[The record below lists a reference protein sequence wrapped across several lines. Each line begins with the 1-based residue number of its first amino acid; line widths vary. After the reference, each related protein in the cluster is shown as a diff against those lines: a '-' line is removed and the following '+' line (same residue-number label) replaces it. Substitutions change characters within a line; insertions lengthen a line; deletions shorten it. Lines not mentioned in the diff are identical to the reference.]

1 MAKKLFL
8 IGLLLVAI
16 FLWQCG
22 DEVVNQP
29 SPGPPNLTAA
39 EKEMIESSNKF
50 SFDIFREIV
59 SEEGDTNIFISPL
72 SMSYALGMTYNG
84 ANGETE
90 QAMREVLGYG
100 DLTDEEINA
109 SYKSLTEALISLDP
123 MVVFEIANSIWYRS
137 TFSVLDDFIAV
148 NQEYFDAEVAAL
160 DFNDPGACDTINGWI
175 SQKTH
180 EKIKEVLKPP
190 IDPMTVMFLVNAIY
204 FNGTWTYEFNPDSTT
219 QMEFFTD
226 DVSHITTDM
235 MRQTNVFP
243 RYFNDDFQAV
253 SLPYGDAGYCMTI
266 FLPRWDKSL
275 DDLIAQFN
283 QDNWDN
289 WLAAFT
295 EDTVIFSMPK
305 FKFGYGLLLNNAL
318 TALGMGIAFSDG
330 LADFTGINPLG
341 NLFISKVIHKA
352 FVQVD
357 EEGTEA
363 AAVTVVEVSFTSIG
377 PEQNMTVNRPF
388 MFVIHEKNTGAILF
402 MGKVVNP
409 VWEEG

>member
-1 MAKKLFL
+1 MARKLFL
-8 IGLLLVAI
+8 IGLLLMAV

-22 DEVVNQP
+22 DEVVSPP

-50 SFDIFREIV
+50 SFDIFKEIV
-59 SEEGDTNIFISPL
+59 SEEGDKNIFISPL

-100 DLTDEEINA
+100 DMTDQEIND
-109 SYKSLTEALISLDP
+109 SYKSLTEALIGLDP
-123 MVVFEIANSIWYRS
+123 KVVFEIANSIWYRLG
-137 TFSVLDDFIAV
+137 FSVLDEFIAV
-148 NQEYFDAEVAAL
+148 NQEYFDAEVIGL
-160 DFNDPGACDTINGWI
+160 DFNDPGACDIINDWI

-180 EKIKEVLKPP
+180 EKIKKVLSPP

-204 FNGTWTYEFNPDSTT
+204 FNGTWTYEFDPDSTI
-219 QMEFFTD
+219 QAEFFPD

-235 MRQTNVFP
+235 MRQSNVFP
-243 RYFNDDFQAV
+243 RYFNDEFQAL

-266 FLPRWDKSL
+266 FLPRWDQSL

-283 QDNWDN
+283 QDNWDD
-289 WLAAFT
+289 WLARFSK
-295 EDTVIFSMPK
+295 DTVILSMPK
-305 FKFGYGLLLNNAL
+305 FKFGYGLLLNDAL
-318 TALGMGIAFSDG
+318 TALGMGIAFNEG
-330 LADFTGINPLG
+330 LADFTGINPG
-341 NLFISKVIHKA
+341 GDLFISRVIHKA

-363 AAVTVVEVSFTSIG
+363 AAVTVVEVGYTSVG
-377 PEQNMTVNRPF
+377 PERDMYVNRPF
-388 MFVIHEKNTGAILF
+388 VFVIHEENTGAILF

>member
-16 FLWQCG
+16 FLLQCG
-22 DEVVNQP
+22 DDVVNPP

-39 EKEMIESSNKF
+39 EKEMIKSSNKF
-50 SFDIFREIV
+50 SFDIFKEIA

-84 ANGETE
+84 ANGQTE

-100 DLTDEEINA
+100 DLTDQEINV
-109 SYKSLTEALISLDP
+109 SYKNLTEALISLDP
-123 MVVFEIANSIWYRS
+123 EVVFEIANSIWYRLG
-137 TFSVLDDFIAV
+137 FSVLDEFITV
-148 NQEYFDAEVAAL
+148 NRDYFDAEVSGL
-160 DFNDPGACDTINGWI
+160 DFNDPGACDIINNWI

-190 IDPMTVMFLVNAIY
+190 IDPTTVMFLVNAIY
-204 FNGTWTYEFNPDSTT
+204 FNGTWTYEFDPDSTT
-219 QMEFFTD
+219 EAYFFPD
-226 DVSHITTDM
+226 GISHITVDM
-235 MRQTNVFP
+235 MRQSNVFP
-243 RYFNDDFQAV
+243 RYFNDEFQAV

-266 FLPRWDKSL
+266 FLPRLDQSL

-283 QDNWDN
+283 QDNWDD
-289 WLAAFT
+289 WLARFS

-305 FKFGYGLLLNNAL
+305 FKFGYGLKLNDAL
-318 TALGMGIAFSDG
+318 TALGMGIAFDDG

-341 NLFISKVIHKA
+341 NLFISRVIHKA

-357 EEGTEA
+357 EKGTEA
-363 AAVTVVEVSFTSIG
+363 AAVTVVEVGFTSVG
-377 PEQNMTVNRPF
+377 PEQHMTVDRPF
-388 MFVIHEKNTGAILF
+388 VFVIHEENTGAILF